1 MKIIEFGKDDEGD
14 RVERMKV
21 LEFDRGREPERD
33 RGDRQ
38 KSRED
43 TPPHT
48 PREHTSAVSEKK
60 IIEGGSGPV
69 RAEEIFLLDY
79 GWLGGDVGWFL
90 PGAAGCA
97 LTFSEKNPPK
107 RWVEIPISGVVVK
120 HPHGNV
126 LFDAGISPD
135 AMETHEQG
143 LMEAFPIV
151 RMSAGNRI
159 ENQLRNCGM
168 EPKDI
173 HFIVISHLHL
183 DHIGQLGIF
192 RQFDIP
198 IIVQKR
204 ELESALYLLWQNKGG
219 AYDFADLGA
228 LRGAAWAPIDDR
240 RLELL
245 DGVVVEWTGGHTAGH
260 QVMHVTTQSG
270 NHYTFTGD
278 YLHLPEEYELE
289 AKGWLLGDAEEWH
302 AYIRKL
308 KLMQKAR
315 RSSLV
320 MGHDPDLWNKF
331 PVAPASLK

>member
-1 MKIIEFGKDDEGD
+1 MKIIEFGKDKEGD
-14 RVERMKV
+14 RVRRMKI
-21 LEFDRGREPERD
+21 LEFDRGRDRERPQARD
-33 RGDRQ
+33 VTP
-38 KSRED
+38 SRSD
-43 TPPHT
+43 GGATV
-48 PREHTSAVSEKK
+48 VSEKK
-60 IIEGGSGPV
+60 ISEGGTAPA
-69 RAEEIFLLDY
+69 RAEEIFLLDL
-79 GWLGGDVGWFL
+79 GWLGGDIGWFL

-97 LTFSEKNPPK
+97 LTFSNKNPPK
-107 RWVEIPISGVVVK
+107 RWVEIPVSAVVVK
-120 HPHGNV
+120 HPLGNV
-126 LFDAGISPD
+126 LFDAGISPN

-143 LMEAFPIV
+143 LVEAFPIV
-151 RMSAGNRI
+151 RMSAENRI
-159 ENQLRNCGM
+159 ERQLKNCGM

-173 HFIVISHLHL
+173 DFIVISHLHL
-183 DHIGQLGIF
+183 DHIGQLGVF
-192 RQFDIP
+192 RQFDTP

-240 RLELL
+240 QLELL
-245 DGVVVEWTGGHTAGH
+245 DGVMIEWTGGHTAGH
-260 QVMHVTTQSG
+260 QVMHVATQAG
-270 NHYTFTGD
+270 RHYTFTGD
-278 YLHLPEEYELE
+278 YLHIPEEYELE

-308 KLMQKAR
+308 KLLQKAR